1 MSHPQGDSIAAP
13 SFRMGFREFVG
24 LIAALMAMNAL
35 GIDSMLPAL
44 PAIGAALD
52 IAEENQRQWIIAAYV
67 FGFGSMQLVY
77 GPLADRY
84 GRKPVLLLS
93 MTLFVMTS
101 AVAAFAWD
109 FQSIIAARVLQGM
122 AAAASRVLA
131 ISIVRDR
138 YSGRQMARVMSLSF
152 IVFLAVP
159 ILAPSIGQFILLF
172 APWPAIFLFLA
183 GFAAALAIWAALRL
197 PETLHPEDRRALSV
211 AKIAGAF
218 RLVICNRY
226 SLGYT
231 LASTALFGAL
241 MGFIMSVQQIF
252 ADIFHLPTLFPVI
265 FAGIAASMGIAS
277 YANSRIVERLGTRL
291 VSHSA
296 VVGFILFSAL
306 HVGFALTGHETVL
319 SFALL
324 QAATMAC
331 FGLAGSNFGSMAMEP
346 VGHIAGTASSIQGF
360 TSTLGGAAL
369 GIAIGQHY
377 DGTTLPLALGYLVL
391 GLVSLLIVT
400 ITERGRLFRPHPVAV
415 EPAP

>member
-1 MSHPQGDSIAAP
+1 MSYPQGDRVAVP

-24 LIAALMAMNAL
+24 LVAALMAMNAL

-93 MTLFVMTS
+93 MSLFVMTS
-101 AVAAFAWD
+101 LVAAFAWD
-109 FQSIIAARVLQGM
+109 FESIIAARVLQGM
-122 AAAASRVLA
+122 SAAASRVLA

-172 APWPAIFLFLA
+172 APWPAIFLALA
-183 GFAAALAIWAALRL
+183 GFAALLAIWAGLRL
-197 PETLHPEDRRALSV
+197 PETLHPEDRRPLSV
-211 AKIAGAF
+211 AKIASAF

-252 ADIFHLPTLFPVI
+252 ADIFDLPRLFPVI

-277 YANSRIVERLGTRL
+277 YINSRIVERLGTRL
-291 VSHSA
+291 LSHGA
-296 VVGFILFSAL
+296 VTGFILFSAV
-306 HVGFALTGHETVL
+306 HVGFVLAGHETVL

-360 TSTLGGAAL
+360 VSTLGGAAL

-377 DGTTLPLALGYLVL
+377 DGTTLPLTLGYLGL
-391 GLVSLLIVT
+391 GLVSLLIVA
-400 ITERGRLFRPHPVAV
+400 ITERGRLFHPHPVAV